1 MATNEDAPVEGA
13 RSRSVSTALFSA
25 ATGVSRVLGLVREV
39 ISAQLLGVSGP
50 ASAFV
55 VANNVPNTVRSLV
68 ADSALGA
75 SFVPVFNELLVKG
88 EKERA
93 WRVAS
98 SALTLATLALMGR
111 VVGF

>member
-1 MATNEDAPVEGA
+1 MGANGDALVEGA
-13 RSRSVSTALFSA
+13 RRRSVSAALFSA
-25 ATGVSRVLGLVREV
+25 ATGISRVLGLVREV

-75 SFVPVFNELLVKG
+75 SFVLESFADRDPPKPSLID
-88 EKERA
+88 R
-93 WRVAS
+93 
-98 SALTLATLALMGR
+98 
-111 VVGF
+111 

>member
-1 MATNEDAPVEGA
+1 MNEDAPVQGA

-25 ATGVSRVLGLVREV
+25 ATGLSRVLGLVREV

-68 ADSALGA
+68 AALRPRA
-75 SFVPVFNELLVKG
+75 SCPGLAPFPDPTHRTGRRNAKPG
-88 EKERA
+88 
-93 WRVAS
+93 S
-98 SALTLATLALMGR
+98 SRPARKTAINRRDDTTP
-111 VVGF
+111 